1 MKKMKRFL
9 ATTLAAAMMLSS
21 TVSAAEWNTE
31 GGSATIIGDST
42 VTQPVIEVALPGDLA
57 FMIDPYLIDFEE
69 QQIVG
74 GDYNV
79 INYSNVNVEVKVS
92 PSIVE
97 LEDVDENDAPVSISV
112 LDVVTTTPGV
122 LDETPT
128 VYKDLAASATDG
140 KKAVYLTAIPA
151 DATTD
156 LVDSDYDGIYEFAY
170 TAAVNDVGRAANE
183 YIPETEDT
191 PDAYIYGVATAG
203 DADAGMSVPLTLQK
217 LEATDDDVSFTF
229 VLGKEAGIVD
239 EETDIYTPA
248 ANSVASFTVGGAV
261 DPKAYLTDGEV
272 VIQAVY
278 SLATLSKNAMA
289 ETTVSTAKQ
298 QLKMA
303 APVTPAP

>member
-1 MKKMKRFL
+1 MKKMKRCV

-31 GGSATIIGDST
+31 GGSATVTGDST

-57 FMIDPYLIDFEE
+57 FMIDPYLIDFDE
-69 QQIVG
+69 QQVVG

-79 INYSNVNVEVKVS
+79 VNYSNVNVEVKVS

-97 LEDVDENDAPVSISV
+97 LEDEDEDGNPVSISV
-112 LDVVTTTPGV
+112 LDVAAATPGV

-128 VYKDLAASATDG
+128 IYKDLTASTTDG

-156 LVDSDYDGIYEFAY
+156 LVDSDYDGVYEFAY
-170 TAAVNDVGRAANE
+170 TAAVGDVGRAANA
-183 YIPETEDT
+183 YTPETEDA
-191 PDAYIYGVATAG
+191 PEAYTYGAATAG
-203 DADAGMSVPLTLQK
+203 DADAGMSVPLTLKK

-229 VLGKEAGIVD
+229 VLGKENGSED
-239 EETDIYTPA
+239 EIKGYVPDA
-248 ANSVASFTVGGAV
+248 KSVASFTVGGAV
-261 DPKAYLTDGEV
+261 DPKAYIADGEV
-272 VIQAVY
+272 QIQAVY

-298 QLKMA
+298 QLKVA
-303 APVTPAP
+303 APVAP